1 MNLINYLWLVPA
13 LPLAGAVINAI
24 FSRKLP
30 RWLVS
35 IIACG
40 TVGASF
46 VVSLLAFFAMQAL
59 DEAYRVINVSLFT
72 WIPVS
77 DFRIDVAFLLDPLS
91 ALMLLVVTGVGFLI
105 HIYSI
110 GYMEHDEGYG
120 RFFAY
125 LNLFVFSMLMLVL
138 GSNYLLMYVGWELV
152 GLCSYL
158 LIAFWFHKPEAAS
171 AGKKAFI
178 TTRVGDFG
186 FGLGVMLIFVTF
198 GTLNFSDV
206 FAHAELVDQSLITII
221 TLLLF
226 AGAVGK
232 SAQIPLYVWLPDA
245 MEGPT
250 PVSALIHAAT
260 MVTAGVYMVARSHV
274 LFALAPLSS
283 EVVAWTGALTAIY
296 TATIALVQMDL
307 KRVLAYSTI
316 SQLGYMF
323 VGVGIGAYGAGI
335 FHLMTHAFFKA
346 LLFLGA
352 GSVMHA
358 MNGVIDMRQ
367 LGGLREKMPR
377 TYITFFAAALAIAGF
392 PFFAGFFS
400 KDEILAAAFASGHT
414 AIWAI
419 GLITAGLTA
428 FYIFRAFFLTFHT
441 EPRWTTADNRPQTA
455 VSQPQSAVSGQPS
468 VHPHESPAVMTVPLM
483 ILAALSVFGGFVGM
497 PKVIGTNVIEEYF
510 APVFHVETVPIA
522 PTTEWMLI
530 GASVLAGLLGI
541 GVAYW
546 FYIARPEIPVNLA
559 RRFSGIYNLLWH
571 KYWIDEFYSW
581 LFVDKG
587 YRLAMFLWQ
596 IVDVKVID
604 GFANGLGS
612 ATASLSRIVRGWQ
625 TGYARAYALMML
637 IGTVI
642 VLGWLILR

>member
-1 MNLINYLWLVPA
+1 MNYLWLVPT
-13 LPLAGAVINAI
+13 LPLAGAIINAI

-35 IIACG
+35 VIACG

-46 VVSLLAFFAMQAL
+46 VVSLLAFFAMQAQ
-59 DEAYRVINVSLFT
+59 DEHHRIINVPLFT
-72 WIPVS
+72 WIPVA
-77 DFRIDVAFLLDPLS
+77 DFQVDVAFLLDPLS

-105 HIYSI
+105 HVYSI
-110 GYMEHDEGYG
+110 GYMEHDDGYG
-120 RFFAY
+120 RFFTY
-125 LNLFVFSMLMLVL
+125 LNLFVFSMLLLVL
-138 GSNYLLMYVGWELV
+138 ANNYLLLYVGWELV

-178 TTRVGDFG
+178 TTRIGDFG
-186 FGLGVMLIFVTF
+186 FGLGVILIFVTF
-198 GTLNFSDV
+198 GTLDFSAV
-206 FAHAELVDQSLITII
+206 FAHAKAIDQLLITVI

-260 MVTAGVYMVARSHV
+260 MVTAGVYMVARSHA
-274 LFALAPLSS
+274 LFELSPFAS
-283 EVVAWTGALTAIY
+283 NIVAWTGALTAIY

-323 VGVGIGAYGAGI
+323 VAVGIGAYGAGI

-358 MNGVIDMRQ
+358 MNGVIDMRH
-367 LGGLREKMPR
+367 LGGLRASMPR
-377 TYITFFAAALAIAGF
+377 TYITFLAAALAIAGF
-392 PFFAGFFS
+392 PFFSGFFS
-400 KDEILAAAFASGHT
+400 KDEILASAFATGHT

-419 GLITAGLTA
+419 GLVTAALTA
-428 FYIFRAFFLTFHT
+428 FYVFRAFFLTFHG
-441 EPRWTTADNRPQTA
+441 EPSWAKDEGRMTKDEGHH
-455 VSQPQSAVSGQPS
+455 SSS
-468 VHPHESPAVMTVPLM
+468 VVGHSSFHPHESPSVMTIPLA
-483 ILAALSVFGGFVGM
+483 ILAVLSVFGGFVGM
-497 PKVIGTNVIEEYF
+497 PKVLGPNLLAHYF
-510 APVFHVETVPIA
+510 EPVFHPHDLHLTA
-522 PTTEWMLI
+522 STEWLLI
-530 GASVLAGLLGI
+530 GASVAAGLLGI
-541 GVAYW
+541 TIAYW
-546 FYIARPEIPVNLA
+546 FYIARPTIPVTLA
-559 RRFSGIYNLLWH
+559 RQFRPIYNLLWH
-571 KYWIDEFYSW
+571 KYWVDELYSW

-596 IVDVKVID
+596 VVDVNIID
-604 GFANGLGS
+604 GFANGLGR
-612 ATASLSRIVRGWQ
+612 ATASLSRVARGWQ
-625 TGYARAYALMML
+625 TGYVRAYALMMF
-637 IGTVI
+637 IATVI
-642 VLGWLILR
+642 ILGWLILR

>member
-1 MNLINYLWLVPA
+1 MNLIDYLWLVPA
-13 LPLAGAVINAI
+13 LPLAGATINAI

-35 IIACG
+35 MIACG

-46 VVSLLAFFAMQAL
+46 VVSLLAFFAMQSL
-59 DEAYRVINVSLFT
+59 DEAHRVINVSLFT

-105 HIYSI
+105 HVYSI

-120 RFFAY
+120 RFFTY
-125 LNLFVFSMLMLVL
+125 LNLFVFSMLLLVL

-158 LIAFWFHKPEAAS
+158 LIAFWFHRPEAAS

-186 FGLGVMLIFVTF
+186 FGLGVILIFVTF

-226 AGAVGK
+226 AGAIGK

-296 TATIALVQMDL
+296 AATIALVQMDL

-323 VGVGIGAYGAGI
+323 VGVGIGAYGAGV

-419 GLITAGLTA
+419 GLVTAGLTA
-428 FYIFRAFFLTFHT
+428 FYIFRAFFLTFHG
-441 EPRWTTADNRPQTA
+441 EPRSSHHA
-455 VSQPQSAVSGQPS
+455 
-468 VHPHESPAVMTVPLM
+468 HESPAAMTVPLV
-483 ILAALSVFGGFVGM
+483 ILAVLSVFGGFVGI
-497 PKVIGTNVIEEYF
+497 PKVMGTNVIEEYF
-510 APVFHVETVPIA
+510 APVFRAEAAPIA
-522 PTTEWMLI
+522 PVTEWMLI
-530 GASVLAGLLGI
+530 GASVIAGLLGI

-546 FYIARPEIPVNLA
+546 FYIARPEIPVNLV

-571 KYWIDEFYSW
+571 KYWIDEIYIW

-587 YRLAMFLWQ
+587 LCFAMFLWQ

>member
-1 MNLINYLWLVPA
+1 MNLIDYLWLVPA
-13 LPLAGAVINAI
+13 LPLAGATINAI

-35 IIACG
+35 MIACG

-46 VVSLLAFFAMQAL
+46 VVSLLAFFAMQSL
-59 DEAYRVINVSLFT
+59 DEAHRVINVSLFT

-105 HIYSI
+105 HVYSI

-120 RFFAY
+120 RFLTY
-125 LNLFVFSMLMLVL
+125 LNLFVFSMLLLVL

-186 FGLGVMLIFVTF
+186 FGLGVILIFVTF
-198 GTLNFSDV
+198 GTLNFADV

-226 AGAVGK
+226 AGAIGK

-274 LFALAPLSS
+274 LFALAPFSS

-296 TATIALVQMDL
+296 AATIALVQMDL

-323 VGVGIGAYGAGI
+323 VGVGIGAYGAGV

-419 GLITAGLTA
+419 GLVTAGLTA
-428 FYIFRAFFLTFHT
+428 FYIFRAFFLTFHG
-441 EPRWTTADNRPQTA
+441 EPRSSHHA
-455 VSQPQSAVSGQPS
+455 
-468 VHPHESPAVMTVPLM
+468 HESPAAMTVPLV
-483 ILAALSVFGGFVGM
+483 ILAVLSVFGGFVGI
-497 PKVIGTNVIEEYF
+497 PKVMGTNVIEEYF
-510 APVFHVETVPIA
+510 APVFRAEAAPIA
-522 PTTEWMLI
+522 PVTEWMLI
-530 GASVLAGLLGI
+530 GASVIAGLLGI

-546 FYIARPEIPVNLA
+546 FYIARPEIPVNLV

-571 KYWIDEFYSW
+571 KYWIDEIYIW

-587 YRLAMFLWQ
+587 LRFAMFLWQ

>member
-1 MNLINYLWLVPA
+1 LINYLWLVPT
-13 LPLAGAVINAI
+13 LPLAGAIINAI

-30 RWLVS
+30 RWLISV
-35 IIACG
+35 IACG

-46 VVSLLAFFAMQAL
+46 AVSLLAFFAMQSA
-59 DEAYRVINVSLFT
+59 DEHHRIINVSLFT
-72 WIPVS
+72 WIPVA
-77 DFRIDVAFLLDPLS
+77 DFQVDVAFLLDPLS

-105 HIYSI
+105 HVYSI
-110 GYMEHDEGYG
+110 GYMEHDDGYG
-120 RFFAY
+120 RFFTY
-125 LNLFVFSMLMLVL
+125 LNLFVFSMLLLVL

-198 GTLNFSDV
+198 GTLDFARV
-206 FAHAELVDQSLITII
+206 FANAKLIDPSLLTVI

-260 MVTAGVYMVARSHV
+260 MVTAGVYMVARSHA
-274 LFALAPLSS
+274 LFELAPLSS
-283 EVVAWTGALTAIY
+283 NIVAWTGALTAIY

-323 VGVGIGAYGAGI
+323 VAVGIGAYGAGI

-367 LGGLREKMPR
+367 LGGLRDRMPR
-377 TYITFFAAALAIAGF
+377 TYITFLAAALAIAGF
-392 PFFAGFFS
+392 PFFSGFFS
-400 KDEILAAAFASGHT
+400 KDEILASAFATGHT

-419 GLITAGLTA
+419 GLVTAGLTA
-428 FYIFRAFFLTFHT
+428 FYVFRAFFLTFHG
-441 EPRWTTADNRPQTA
+441 EPRWLKDEGRRTNDESHHSSS
-455 VSQPQSAVSGQPS
+455 VVGHSSA
-468 VHPHESPAVMTVPLM
+468 HPHESPAVMTIPLV
-483 ILAALSVFGGFVGM
+483 ILAVLAVFGGFVGM
-497 PKVIGTNVIEEYF
+497 PKVMGVNLLEEYF
-510 APVFHVETVPIA
+510 APVFKPHDLHLTA
-522 PTTEWMLI
+522 STEWLLI
-530 GASVLAGLLGI
+530 GASLAAGLIGI
-541 GVAYW
+541 AIAYW
-546 FYIARPEIPVNLA
+546 FYIARPTIPVTLA
-559 RRFSGIYNLLWH
+559 RQFRPIYNLLWH
-571 KYWIDEFYSW
+571 KYWVDEFYSW

-596 IVDVKVID
+596 VVDVNIID
-604 GFANGLGS
+604 GFANGLGR
-612 ATASLSRIVRGWQ
+612 ATASLSRLARGWQ
-625 TGYARAYALMML
+625 TGYVRAYALMMF
-637 IGTVI
+637 IATVI
-642 VLGWLILR
+642 ILAWLILR

>member
-1 MNLINYLWLVPA
+1 
-13 LPLAGAVINAI
+13 
-24 FSRKLP
+24 
-30 RWLVS
+30 
-35 IIACG
+35 
-40 TVGASF
+40 
-46 VVSLLAFFAMQAL
+46 
-59 DEAYRVINVSLFT
+59 
-72 WIPVS
+72 
-77 DFRIDVAFLLDPLS
+77 
-91 ALMLLVVTGVGFLI
+91 
-105 HIYSI
+105 
-110 GYMEHDEGYG
+110 
-120 RFFAY
+120 
-125 LNLFVFSMLMLVL
+125 
-138 GSNYLLMYVGWELV
+138 
-152 GLCSYL
+152 L

-186 FGLGVMLIFVTF
+186 FGLGVILIFVTF
-198 GTLNFSDV
+198 GTLNFADV

-226 AGAVGK
+226 AGAIGK

-296 TATIALVQMDL
+296 AATIALVQMDL

-323 VGVGIGAYGAGI
+323 VGVGIGAYGAGV

-419 GLITAGLTA
+419 GLVTAGLTA
-428 FYIFRAFFLTFHT
+428 FYIFRVFFLTFHG
-441 EPRWTTADNRPQTA
+441 EPRSSHHA
-455 VSQPQSAVSGQPS
+455 
-468 VHPHESPAVMTVPLM
+468 HESPAAMTVPLV
-483 ILAALSVFGGFVGM
+483 ILAVLSVFGGFVGI
-497 PKVIGTNVIEEYF
+497 PKVMGTNVIEEYF
-510 APVFHVETVPIA
+510 APVFRAEAAPIA
-522 PTTEWMLI
+522 PVTEWMLI
-530 GASVLAGLLGI
+530 GASVIAGLLGI

-546 FYIARPEIPVNLA
+546 FYIARPEIPVNLV

-571 KYWIDEFYSW
+571 KYWIDEIYIW

-587 YRLAMFLWQ
+587 LRFAMFLWQ